1 MFLLKKLVFQEEKE
15 NAPMNKDTKTT
26 EINKLSEIDFVPIS
40 KIKTDNPNLRLD
52 SNTESLQRSIEENG
66 LLSPLALD
74 ANMNLVFG
82 GRRYSALKALGW
94 SEIPVIVLDIKDLHF
109 ELASIDENLER
120 VNYKDRELDQ
130 KLYARKQIYE
140 QLYPET
146 KQYSSELASSS
157 SSKRNDNL
165 SLRLPSFTEDTS
177 TQTGESKRTIERAI
191 RREECNSDAVKVAR
205 DKNLLTKSHCDE
217 LTKLSK
223 LDQEKIVPYVE
234 NQSLDHCSHLIKQ
247 VKEYGVESVV
257 VNEEKSNQLSKDLNN
272 LPLIIKK
279 LEDLL
284 DRISSSSSTLS
295 GLGVNELEGKLINL
309 VSKTNEFILTT
320 LAD

>member
-1 MFLLKKLVFQEEKE
+1 
-15 NAPMNKDTKTT
+15 MNKDTKTT